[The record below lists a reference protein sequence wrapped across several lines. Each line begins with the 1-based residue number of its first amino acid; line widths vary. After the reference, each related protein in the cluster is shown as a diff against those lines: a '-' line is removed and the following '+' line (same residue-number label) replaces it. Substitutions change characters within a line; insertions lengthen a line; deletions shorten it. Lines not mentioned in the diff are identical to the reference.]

1 MRKSILRDLVI
12 LLVVFGCIWG
22 IISFFPLFPEKVE
35 LLSIEKEQ
43 ELGARYLEMLM
54 KDPGFTVVEPE
65 EVTAAVEAIGRR
77 LEDALEDSEYTYNY
91 VVVEDQMI
99 NAFTLPGANLL
110 VTTGLIRFA
119 GSAEELAAVL
129 AHEMAHVEKR
139 HVVTRLVK
147 ELGIAVLTS
156 GDQFV
161 VGEVTRIMA
170 STGFDRGQEQ
180 DADEFAC
187 ALLED
192 AQIEPRTLA
201 TFFRKLKEEENNA
214 LLEKFEIVSTHPNFT
229 SRIRNVLEYAPADDF
244 AAVPLAIDW
253 EEVQQQV
260 LRRENG
266 SQDE

>member
-1 MRKSILRDLVI
+1 MRTSIIRDLVI

-22 IISFFPLFPEKVE
+22 IISFFPVFPEKVE
-35 LLSIEKEQ
+35 LLSVEKEQ
-43 ELGARYLEMLM
+43 ELGGKYLEMLM
-54 KDPGFTVVEPE
+54 KDPGFTVVESE
-65 EVTAAVEAIGRR
+65 EVRAAIEAIGLR
-77 LEDALEDSEYTYNY
+77 LENALEDSEYEYNY

-99 NAFTLPGANLL
+99 NAFTLPGANIL
-110 VTTGLIRFA
+110 VTTGLIGFA
-119 GSAEELAAVL
+119 GSAEELAAVI

-139 HVVTRLVK
+139 HVVARLVK

-180 DADEFAC
+180 DADAFAC

-201 TFFRKLKEEENNA
+201 TFFRKLKEEQDNP

-229 SRIRNVLEYAPADDF
+229 SRIRYVLEYVPDEDF
-244 AAVPLAIDW
+244 EAVPLEMEW
-253 EEVQQQV
+253 EDLQGEVKDQ
-260 LRRENG
+260 E
-266 SQDE
+266 

>member
-35 LLSIEKEQ
+35 LLNIEKEQ
-43 ELGARYLEMLM
+43 ELGARYLEMLL
-54 KDPGFTVVEPE
+54 KDPGFKVVDSE
-65 EVTAAVEAIGRR
+65 EVPAAVEAIGRR
-77 LEDALEDSEYTYNY
+77 LEDALEDSEYDYNY
-91 VVVEDQMI
+91 VVVEDKMI

-110 VTTGLIRFA
+110 VTTGLIGFA
-119 GSAEELAAVL
+119 GSAEELAAVI

-147 ELGIAVLTS
+147 ELGISILTS

-229 SRIRNVLEYAPADDF
+229 SRIRNVLEYAPAEEF

-260 LRRENG
+260 LRIDNG
-266 SQDE
+266 SQQE

>member
-1 MRKSILRDLVI
+1 MRTSIIRDLVI

-22 IISFFPLFPEKVE
+22 IISFFPVFPEKVE
-35 LLSIEKEQ
+35 LLSVEKEQ
-43 ELGARYLEMLM
+43 ELGAKYLEMLM
-54 KDPGFTVVEPE
+54 KDPGFTVVESE
-65 EVTAAVEAIGRR
+65 EVRAAIEAIGLR
-77 LEDALEDSEYTYNY
+77 LENALEDSEYEYNY

-99 NAFTLPGANLL
+99 NAFTLPGANIL
-110 VTTGLIRFA
+110 VTTGLIGFA
-119 GSAEELAAVL
+119 GSAEELAAVI

-139 HVVTRLVK
+139 HVVARLVK

-180 DADEFAC
+180 DADAFAC

-201 TFFRKLKEEENNA
+201 TFFRKLKEEQDNP

-229 SRIRNVLEYAPADDF
+229 SRIRYVLEYVPDEDF
-244 AAVPLAIDW
+244 EAVPLEMEW
-253 EEVQQQV
+253 EDLQGEVKDQ
-260 LRRENG
+260 E
-266 SQDE
+266 

>member
-1 MRKSILRDLVI
+1 MRTSIIRDLVI

-22 IISFFPLFPEKVE
+22 IISFFPVFPEKVE
-35 LLSIEKEQ
+35 LLSVEKEQ
-43 ELGARYLEMLM
+43 ELGGKYLEMLM
-54 KDPGFTVVEPE
+54 KDPGFTVVESE
-65 EVTAAVEAIGRR
+65 EVSAAIEAIGLR
-77 LEDALEDSEYTYNY
+77 LENALEDSEYEYNY

-99 NAFTLPGANLL
+99 NAFTLPGANIL
-110 VTTGLIRFA
+110 VTTGLIGFA
-119 GSAEELAAVL
+119 GSAEELAAVI

-139 HVVTRLVK
+139 HVVARLVK

-180 DADEFAC
+180 DADAFAC

-201 TFFRKLKEEENNA
+201 TFFRKLKEEQDNP

-229 SRIRNVLEYAPADDF
+229 SRIRYVLEYVPDEDF
-244 AAVPLAIDW
+244 EAVPLEMEW
-253 EEVQQQV
+253 EDLQGEVKDQ
-260 LRRENG
+260 E
-266 SQDE
+266 